1 MIYQPKNMDLTIY
14 MYIYIYIYIVSER
27 EREHKLKLGWQCDN
41 AVKQGNQYIKQ
52 SWLEFSS
59 YH

>member
-14 MYIYIYIYIVSER
+14 MYIYIYIYSER
-27 EREHKLKLGWQCDN
+27 ERERVSWQCDN
-41 AVKQGNQYIKQ
+41 AMKQGNQYIKQ